1 MARLNDLPAAAESVE
16 SLKRRFIRQNREIAR
31 ANSIQSLRIRTL
43 ESDVSRLLA
52 ENVCLREEIIALNQE
67 LEKSQS
73 SKQLDNEIDI
83 IKTKL
88 DAKLA
93 EFGSLISDLGS
104 LPQRRELVGEPKHGQ
119 NNGGFHVSP
128 EAARRRSPMKMA
140 RETANGDEGRLPA
153 ILEDKHY
160 PRLTLEK
167 EDIADMMNH
176 EQVEEDSPDQ
186 TAMNNPSS
194 STFETTDTFENH
206 EPSMIIGTIED
217 ETQNCQPLSNLEV
230 RRKRRGSSLLGDTSA
245 TPEVQ
250 NKQQDFEPIHI
261 SKSGS
266 KRKLSVRDD
275 EDSISRSNKQYDD
288 FQFTRLPGSSK
299 YIPAESEAETEGSPT
314 KAPARKPN
322 TQPRKD
328 RTTTRRALGP
338 KTTNLKNRSPTK
350 KQSNTENW
358 EKDAV
363 KPKSKPARTTRDG
376 IEKPMPTVPSGGLKQ
391 KDFEPVDI
399 NLWPS
404 QQPHAEKN
412 GDIPPKT
419 PAELDISSPFST
431 EPSGTRQESRDTPPP
446 SLTSST
452 AWGGTSRPSRRSRG
466 SVSYAEPNLRD
477 KMRRPT
483 KELVDAVPDDHFRRS
498 SKSDIDLVIGRNSDF
513 DMQIGES
520 ATFNDGSGSPLG
532 AKTDPSMS
540 QLPSNIM
547 TNRKRRTLSSNKFDV
562 GHESEL
568 APSASS
574 VAISTLIAGSRKRDQ
589 NKDNRA
595 LDNEIEEGKN
605 TDGTRSSRRHSS
617 AVTTGTRSRRS
628 QSSNLASTQNE
639 NEMDIQ
645 AVLEAAGLSGDV
657 RASMS
662 GKRSSGHQQSSKLR
676 SAKIVS
682 EFDYDATD
690 VPEAGSEVKR
700 VQRLTASRR
709 RSMML

>member
-52 ENVCLREEIIALNQE
+52 ENVSLREEIIALNQE

-73 SKQLDNEIDI
+73 NKRLDNEIDI

-119 NNGGFHVSP
+119 NISP

-140 RETANGDEGRLPA
+140 RETSNGDDGRLPA
-153 ILEDKHY
+153 ILEDKRY

-176 EQVEEDSPDQ
+176 EQIEEDS

-194 STFETTDTFENH
+194 GMFETTDTFENQ

-217 ETQNCQPLSNLEV
+217 GTPLSNLEV

-299 YIPAESEAETEGSPT
+299 YTSAESDAETEGSPT
-314 KAPARKPN
+314 KVAARKPS

-328 RTTTRRALGP
+328 RTTARRALGP

-350 KQSNTENW
+350 KQSDTEKW

-363 KPKSKPARTTRDG
+363 KPKSKPTRTDRDG
-376 IEKPMPTVPSGGLKQ
+376 IEKPMPTVPSGSLKQ
-391 KDFEPVDI
+391 KDCEVVDI
-399 NLWPS
+399 NLWPK

-412 GDIPPKT
+412 GEIPPKT
-419 PAELDISSPFST
+419 PAELDICSPFST
-431 EPSGTRQESRDTPPP
+431 EPSGSRQESKDTPPP

-483 KELVDAVPDDHFRRS
+483 KELVAAVPDGHFRRS
-498 SKSDIDLVIGRNSDF
+498 SKSDVDLVIGRNSDF
-513 DMQIGES
+513 DMQIGGS

-547 TNRKRRTLSSNKFDV
+547 TDRKRRTLSSNKFDV

-574 VAISTLIAGSRKRDQ
+574 VAISTLIAGSRKRNQ

-595 LDNEIEEGKN
+595 LESEIE
-605 TDGTRSSRRHSS
+605 DGTRNSRRHSS
-617 AVTTGTRSRRS
+617 AVATGTRSRRS

-645 AVLEAAGLSGDV
+645 AVLEAAGLSSDV
-657 RASMS
+657 GTSTS
-662 GKRSSGHQQSSKLR
+662 GKRSSSHQQSSKVR
-676 SAKIVS
+676 SARSVS
-682 EFDYDATD
+682 EFDYDVAD
-690 VPEAGSEVKR
+690 VPEAGGEVKR